1 MLIIKCI
8 FFSGDKTILL
18 AATRIEVATS
28 EYTNILSNVSDDLKS
43 ISSFLN
49 QERKASSL
57 VDISEIYEIIERI
70 WYVKLGLN

>member
-8 FFSGDKTILL
+8 FFLGDETILL